1 MRRTEVLCVV
11 GAALLVAPAAQ
22 ADEPDL
28 ELSRDGR
35 TWSSSLSG
43 ALLDEDAR
51 IVPGG
56 STRSDLWVR
65 NSSGTTTTMS
75 VMTRGTRSSLPAG
88 VAPRDDFRVRVA
100 GTQVPGAGTRECRVL
115 TTQPLAPGEAQRVP
129 VSMALPSTSRNIS
142 QDESVSLSLR
152 VHLVA
157 GEAGDACA
165 GDAPDP
171 GEGDPGHDDEGAG
184 DGEDEAAPPTP
195 GRVATDGGPGEG
207 PALTDLLLLGLG
219 ALAAAATRLLRQRG
233 RARRERPAS

>member
-1 MRRTEVLCVV
+1 MRRTEVLGVI

-22 ADEPDL
+22 ADQPDL

-43 ALLDEDAR
+43 ALLDEDVR

-56 STRSDLWVR
+56 STSADLWVR

-75 VMTRGTRSSLPAG
+75 VLTRGARSSLPAD

-100 GTQVPGAGTRECRVL
+100 GTPVPGAGTHPCRVL

-129 VSMALPSTSRNIS
+129 LSVALPSTSRNIS

-157 GEAGDACA
+157 GEAGDPCA
-165 GDAPDP
+165 GDSPDP
-171 GEGDPGHDDEGAG
+171 GEDGPGRDDGGVG
-184 DGEDEAAPPTP
+184 DGEDGAAPPTP

-207 PALTDLLLLGLG
+207 PAPTDLLLLGLG
-219 ALAAAATRLLRQRG
+219 ALAAAASRVLRQRG